1 MPLRHSMAG
10 HKMLKRKSILL
21 VQEITII
28 SLSNFHCINWI
39 ANVSNMLYLKQRL
52 RSRIVQCSLQALI
65 VVSDLE
71 PNIAKVIYLSNS
83 KKYTIIYATNPQL
96 LFTYFRGRL
105 QSFDGFILGLYVTP
119 PSLLRSL
126 SGICI
131 FLSSPCPVGT

>member
-1 MPLRHSMAG
+1 MAG
-10 HKMLKRKSILL
+10 HKMFKRKSILL
-21 VQEITII
+21 VQVITIV

-52 RSRIVQCSLQALI
+52 RSWIVQCSLQALI

-71 PNIAKVIYLSNS
+71 PTIAKVIYLSNS

-105 QSFDGFILGLYVTP
+105 QSFDGFICDTTVSFKIPLWYLYLFIITMSSKDM
-119 PSLLRSL
+119 SL
-126 SGICI
+126 
-131 FLSSPCPVGT
+131 